1 MRSIE
6 HLHPVTKPPFGFK
19 PITVSVGLEEKANG
33 QYMLDRF
40 SKDQE
45 EGGLNRQFTIVLT
58 PNGEA
63 AEIWLHEK
71 HYRGGKTKS

>member
-1 MRSIE
+1 
-6 HLHPVTKPPFGFK
+6 
-19 PITVSVGLEEKANG
+19 
-33 QYMLDRF
+33 MLDRF

-45 EGGLNRQFTIVLT
+45 EGGLNRQFKIVLT
-58 PNGEA
+58 ANGEA